1 MKPVFF
7 LFLVWNIYIIP
18 AFAQHTNVMIS
29 NINSPEE
36 PSIYINH
43 KNTNQLI
50 AGANI
55 NNYYVSNDGGLT
67 WTKKTLSSTN
77 GVWGDPCMMIDTA
90 GALYFFHLSNPNVG
104 NWIDRIVCQKSTDG
118 GNTWNDGTYMGLNG
132 TKAQDKEWTTVDPTN
147 NNIYATWTQFDSYG
161 SSNSNDS
168 SIILFSRST
177 NAGASWSIPTRISKK
192 GGNCTDSD
200 NTVEGAVPTVGPNG
214 EIYVSW
220 AGPLGIM
227 FDKSTNGGLTWLYN
241 DIFVDPM
248 PGGWDISIPDIDR
261 CNGMPITCCD
271 RSNGPY
277 KGTIY
282 INWADQR
289 NGPTDTDI
297 WLSKS
302 TDGGLTWSPA
312 KRVNDDPPGKQQFF
326 TWMTVDQ
333 ITGYIYIVFYDR
345 RNYNNSNTDVYM
357 AMSKDGG
364 ENFLNFKISES
375 PFLPDGYTFFGDYNN
390 ITAYNN
396 VVRPI
401 WTRLQNGQLSIWTAF
416 INLDYLNLIRPNAY
430 Q

>member
-1 MKPVFF
+1 MP
-7 LFLVWNIYIIP
+7 LI
-18 AFAQHTNVMIS
+18 AQHTNVMIS

-36 PSIYINH
+36 PSIYINP

-55 NNYYVSNDGGLT
+55 NNYYVSNNGGLT

-90 GALYFFHLSNPNVG
+90 GAMYFFHLSNPNVG

-118 GNTWNDGTYMGLNG
+118 GLTWNDGTYTGLNG
-132 TKAQDKEWTTVDPTN
+132 TKAQDKAWTTVDPTN
-147 NNIYATWTQFDSYG
+147 NNIYVSWTQFDSYG
-161 SSNSNDS
+161 SSNPNDS

-177 NAGASWSIPTRISKK
+177 NAGANWSTPIRLSKK

-214 EIYVSW
+214 EVYVSW

-227 FDKSTNGGLTWLYN
+227 FDKSTDGGLTWLYN

-271 RSNGPY
+271 RSNSLY

-302 TDGGLTWSPA
+302 IDDGLTWSPA

-333 ITGYIYIVFYDR
+333 ATGYIYIVFYDR

-364 ENFLNFKISES
+364 EHFLNFRISES

-401 WTRLQNGQLSIWTAF
+401 WTRLQNGQLSIWTAL
-416 INLDYLNLIRPNAY
+416 INLEYLNLIKPKAY

>member
-1 MKPVFF
+1 MKPLFF
-7 LFLVWNIYIIP
+7 LFLVWNIGIIP
-18 AFAQHTNVMIS
+18 VFAQHTNVMIS

-90 GALYFFHLSNPNVG
+90 GAMYFFHLSNPNVG

-147 NNIYATWTQFDSYG
+147 NNIYVTWTQFDSYG
-161 SSNSNDS
+161 SSNPNDS

-177 NAGASWSIPTRISKK
+177 NAGTSWSIPTRISKK

-271 RSNGPY
+271 RSNSLY

-312 KRVNDDPPGKQQFF
+312 KRVNDDRPGKQQFF

-333 ITGYIYIVFYDR
+333 ATGYVYIVFYDR

>member
-1 MKPVFF
+1 MKPLFF
-7 LFLVWNIYIIP
+7 LLLAWNIYIIP
-18 AFAQHTNVMIS
+18 VFAQHTNVMIS

-90 GALYFFHLSNPNVG
+90 GAMYFFHLSNPNVG

-132 TKAQDKEWTTVDPTN
+132 TKAQDKEWTTIDPTN

-177 NAGASWSIPTRISKK
+177 NAGASWSTPTRISKK
-192 GGNCTDSD
+192 GGNCIDSD

-271 RSNGPY
+271 RSNGLY
-277 KGTIY
+277 NGTIY
-282 INWADQR
+282 INWSDQR

-333 ITGYIYIVFYDR
+333 VTGYIYIVFYDR

-401 WTRLQNGQLSIWTAF
+401 WTRLQNGQLSIWTAL
-416 INLDYLNLIRPNAY
+416 INLDYLNLIKPNAY

>member
-1 MKPVFF
+1 MKLK
-7 LFLVWNIYIIP
+7 LFLLMIWTFSIMPLI
-18 AFAQHTNVMIS
+18 AQHTNVMIS

-36 PSIYINH
+36 PSIYINP

-55 NNYYVSNDGGLT
+55 NNYYVSNNGGLT

-90 GALYFFHLSNPNVG
+90 GAMYFFHLSNPNVG

-118 GNTWNDGTYMGLNG
+118 GLTWNDGTYTGLNG
-132 TKAQDKEWTTVDPTN
+132 TKAQDKAWTTVDPTN
-147 NNIYATWTQFDSYG
+147 NNIYVSWTQFDSYG
-161 SSNSNDS
+161 SSNPNDS

-177 NAGASWSIPTRISKK
+177 NAGANWSTPIRLSKK

-214 EIYVSW
+214 EVYVSW

-227 FDKSTNGGLTWLYN
+227 FDKSTDGGLTWLYN

-271 RSNGPY
+271 RSNSLY

-302 TDGGLTWSPA
+302 IDDGLTWSPA

-333 ITGYIYIVFYDR
+333 ATGYIYIVFYDR

-364 ENFLNFKISES
+364 EHFLNFRISES

-401 WTRLQNGQLSIWTAF
+401 WTRLQNGQLSIWTAL
-416 INLDYLNLIRPNAY
+416 INLEYLNLIKPKAY

>member
-161 SSNSNDS
+161 SSNSFFPFYQCWRKLVNS
-168 SIILFSRST
+168 
-177 NAGASWSIPTRISKK
+177 
-192 GGNCTDSD
+192 
-200 NTVEGAVPTVGPNG
+200 
-214 EIYVSW
+214 
-220 AGPLGIM
+220 
-227 FDKSTNGGLTWLYN
+227 
-241 DIFVDPM
+241 
-248 PGGWDISIPDIDR
+248 
-261 CNGMPITCCD
+261 
-271 RSNGPY
+271 Y
-277 KGTIY
+277 K
-282 INWADQR
+282 N
-289 NGPTDTDI
+289 
-297 WLSKS
+297 K
-302 TDGGLTWSPA
+302 
-312 KRVNDDPPGKQQFF
+312 
-326 TWMTVDQ
+326 
-333 ITGYIYIVFYDR
+333 
-345 RNYNNSNTDVYM
+345 
-357 AMSKDGG
+357 
-364 ENFLNFKISES
+364 
-375 PFLPDGYTFFGDYNN
+375 
-390 ITAYNN
+390 
-396 VVRPI
+396 
-401 WTRLQNGQLSIWTAF
+401 
-416 INLDYLNLIRPNAY
+416 
-430 Q
+430 

>member
-1 MKPVFF
+1 MKPLFF
-7 LFLVWNIYIIP
+7 LFLVWNIGIIP
-18 AFAQHTNVMIS
+18 VFAQHTNVMIS

-90 GALYFFHLSNPNVG
+90 GAMYFFHLSNPNVG

-132 TKAQDKEWTTVDPTN
+132 TKAQDKEWTTIDPTN

-161 SSNSNDS
+161 SSSSNDS

-177 NAGASWSIPTRISKK
+177 NAGASWSAPTRISKK
-192 GGNCTDSD
+192 AGNCIDSD

-271 RSNGPY
+271 RSNSLY

-333 ITGYIYIVFYDR
+333 VTGYIYIVFYDR

-401 WTRLQNGQLSIWTAF
+401 WTRLQNGQLSIWTAL